1 MEPACYTGPVPDPI
15 AWYREFAPCQA
26 LQADVY
32 TFFSFVPGPALA
44 PPHRPLLREVA
55 FRDATFCSPQFADG
69 HVSVVFELGRT
80 CDAAGRWCADSSGL
94 RGTAIGPMT
103 GVGRTEGGDRP
114 EMVGVYFR
122 PARVAPFLRAA
133 ISDLRDKAVGID
145 DLWGTRAS
153 RIAAELGELDEAGR
167 IGYLEATLLA
177 RVGIGRQRI
186 SRVDVE
192 GLASSVLRRRG
203 RMTVDVMARAAG
215 ISRQHLSRE
224 FRERIGIAPKLYTRL
239 ARFHSG
245 LVYAGCRG
253 SVEWSDIAL
262 DLGYA
267 DQSHM
272 IAEFRRFGGLTP
284 RALANRE
291 WFHPFIERARS
302 APGWH
307 SGTSRAD
314 RSPITRRSR

>member
-1 MEPACYTGPVPDPI
+1 MPDPI
-15 AWYREFAPCQA
+15 AWYREFAPCKA
-26 LQADVY
+26 LQVDVY
-32 TFFSFVPGPALA
+32 TFFSFVPGPSLA
-44 PPHRPLLREVA
+44 PPRPPLLREVA
-55 FRDATFCSPQFADG
+55 FHDATFCSPQFADG
-69 HVSVVFELGRT
+69 HVSVVFELGRI
-80 CDAAGRWCADSSGL
+80 CDAVGRWCTDSSGL

-122 PARVAPFLRAA
+122 PARVAPFLRLA
-133 ISDLRDKAVGID
+133 ISDLTDKTVGID
-145 DLWGTRAS
+145 DLWGTSGS
-153 RIAAELGELDEAGR
+153 RLAAELCELDEAGR
-167 IGYLEATLLA
+167 IDHLESTLLA
-177 RVGIGRQRI
+177 RVCSGRQRI

-192 GLASSVLRRRG
+192 GLASSVLRRKG

-239 ARFHSG
+239 ARFQSG

-253 SVEWSDIAL
+253 SVDWAEVAL

-272 IAEFRRFGGLTP
+272 IAEFRRFSGLTP
-284 RALANRE
+284 QALANRE
-291 WFHPFIERARS
+291 WFHPFIERARNQ
-302 APGWH
+302 H
-307 SGTSRAD
+307 
-314 RSPITRRSR
+314 RSRQQYHGAAY